1 MKKIMTFCGMAAL
14 LVGLTG
20 CVTHDLVG
28 GELMSLSDVQFRNTR
43 FRHGRSCTNLLFPVR
58 VPFADGWM
66 GIPLGG
72 QARTLTAIQ
81 EGRINKVEFMEK
93 TTEYYVLVGRVCTDV
108 YGE

>member
-1 MKKIMTFCGMAAL
+1 MKKIMMFCGMAAL